1 MFCPNCRY
9 EYVEGISKCP
19 DCGEALVKELEP
31 IPVEEFEDIDTV
43 VFAGVKDAMEAEV
56 LMTELK
62 ENDFECFARPSI
74 NSINFSTNRMNAS
87 SRAIFSVNS
96 GSILEQEIVINADK
110 LEMAK
115 EVLAKLREEMGL

>member
-43 VFAGVKDAMEAEV
+43 VFAVVKDAME
-56 LMTELK
+56 ELK
-62 ENDFECFARPSI
+62 ENDIECFATPSI